1 MHEEELPCPEK
12 IKNKIIGLFLTAL
25 MQGACS
31 PQHRIINLRLDLRCD
46 SMQESQLFAPTKLK
60 TTLKRSSL
68 ARLMHAARAP
78 VDITMV
84 KGTMTGGNAALLCPH
99 VRAALRRY
107 REKQP
112 VLGWDNNG
120 RLREHSL
127 PPLLFLIDSK
137 HAEEIQ
143 MIFRQFWAALT
154 ACSTKRP
161 IINPG
166 LTFTVR
172 IDGRIPY
179 SSILC
184 LILGTN
190 NVKRAAKRSSSA
202 ESMHAG
208 TRNRHLEM

>member
-1 MHEEELPCPEK
+1 M
-12 IKNKIIGLFLTAL
+12 FSTASHH
-25 MQGACS
+25 Q
-31 PQHRIINLRLDLRCD
+31 PQAGFAVRLDARI
-46 SMQESQLFAPTKLK
+46 PTFCTHKVEDY
-60 TTLKRSSL
+60 TQ
-68 ARLMHAARAP
+68 
-78 VDITMV
+78 
-84 KGTMTGGNAALLCPH
+84 ALLSSTIDARSAGTRGHHNGKRDNDGWKRRFAVCPH

-143 MIFRQFWAALT
+143 MIFRRFWAALT